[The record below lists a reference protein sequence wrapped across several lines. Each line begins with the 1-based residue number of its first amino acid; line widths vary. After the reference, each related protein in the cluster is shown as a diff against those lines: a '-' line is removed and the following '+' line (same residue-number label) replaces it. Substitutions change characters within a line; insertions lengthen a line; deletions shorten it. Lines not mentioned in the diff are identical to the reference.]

1 MCPLARLFFLNIVV
15 FCLYFVLV
23 CRRFVFYFCSA
34 CCIELFG
41 LSGNSTFP
49 SILRAR
55 SYLCSAC
62 LGLPAV
68 RPAHRSPHWGVLG
81 SLCSRGALAGIR
93 YALKVLKEDSTF
105 FWITFL
111 TASISVEIAF
121 SSVSSC
127 LSLSSRSL
135 SCPWIISIF
144 ALIDWISWSYFALL

>member
-1 MCPLARLFFLNIVV
+1 MLLGNW
-15 FCLYFVLV
+15 
-23 CRRFVFYFCSA
+23 RFGYYSCSV

-49 SILRAR
+49 P
-55 SYLCSAC
+55 SYGLAHTSASAC
-62 LGLPAV
+62 LGLPAI

-93 YALKVLKEDSTF
+93 YALNVLKEDSTF

-127 LSLSSRSL
+127 LSCSSRFYLVVERFRFL
-135 SCPWIISIF
+135 S
-144 ALIDWISWSYFALL
+144 

>member
-1 MCPLARLFFLNIVV
+1 MCAYWHFCFFLIW
-15 FCLYFVLV
+15 FGFGIYFVLV
-23 CRRFVFYFCSA
+23 CRRFGCYLCSFCLGLPAVRFSLCSYRCSA

-41 LSGNSTFP
+41 LSENSTFP

-55 SYLCSAC
+55 SYLCSFC

-68 RPAHRSPHWGVLG
+68 RPAHRSPHRDVLG

-93 YALKVLKEDSTF
+93 YALNVLKEDSTF

-135 SCPWIISIF
+135 S
-144 ALIDWISWSYFALL
+144 